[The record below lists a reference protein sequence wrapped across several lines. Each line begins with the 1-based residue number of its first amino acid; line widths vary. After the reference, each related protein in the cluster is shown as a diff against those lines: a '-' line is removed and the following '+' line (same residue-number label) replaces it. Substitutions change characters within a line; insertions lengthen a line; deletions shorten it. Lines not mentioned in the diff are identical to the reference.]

1 MYLAAA
7 GPRARNR
14 RAWPRKPER
23 EANWLLVP
31 NLKTFQVTFTEFDV
45 TKQWMREPGSELPI
59 PLLYLQDCVVRT
71 TVSERDRSEI
81 PIELW

>member
-1 MYLAAA
+1 MYLARCRTEGQGPKRLAQEAGKGSQLAA
-7 GPRARNR
+7 RTIPDN
-14 RAWPRKPER
+14 
-23 EANWLLVP
+23 VP
-31 NLKTFQVTFTEFDV
+31 GFFTEFDV

-71 TVSERDRSEI
+71 TVSERDRSEN